1 MNRSARKAVDCS
13 DFLRK
18 EAQTPL
24 HEYFL
29 VCGAPWAIC
38 TNSESILEAARET
51 FLPIG
56 KSQRSVEFG
65 IRLWVDSQ
73 DAAGRPWP
81 KPFVR
86 GLDHLVFAGFD
97 SGSSALIDLR
107 THRIAGRFSRQMGT
121 DCDHWKTVIFPIL
134 LSIAGGS
141 VGLAEIHSACVASGG
156 HGLLLAGP
164 SGSGKSTLSV
174 ALAQAGFGFLSDDR
188 AVCSLQDGK
197 LFAWGMPTLLKLRP
211 EAKAWLHG
219 LRERTVELQNE
230 ELVLRF
236 APERLGLHRIR
247 QCEPRLIVFLER
259 RQASSFCM
267 NSISAD
273 EAAFRIEN
281 ELMAESPE
289 GLEKQAQTI
298 NRLSQLA
305 CYRLAYG
312 GYPALIAEQLADH
325 FRQVTS

>member
-1 MNRSARKAVDCS
+1 MNRSARKAAECS
-13 DFLRK
+13 DFLRI

-29 VCGAPWAIC
+29 VCGVPWEIW
-38 TNSESILEAARET
+38 TNGESILEAARET
-51 FLPIG
+51 FILIDKPQG
-56 KSQRSVEFG
+56 SVEFG
-65 IRLWVDSQ
+65 IRLGVDSQ
-73 DAAGRPWP
+73 DAAVRPCP

-97 SGSSALIDLR
+97 SGSSALLDLR
-107 THRIAGRFSRQMGT
+107 THRIAGRFSPQMGA
-121 DCDHWKTVIFPIL
+121 DCDYWKTVIFPIF

-156 HGLLLAGP
+156 DGLLLAGP

-174 ALAQAGFGFLSDDR
+174 VLAQTGFGFLSDDR
-188 AVCSLQDGK
+188 AVCALQGGK

-211 EAKAWLHG
+211 EAEAWLNG
-219 LRERTVELQNE
+219 LRERQTLELQNE
-230 ELVLRF
+230 EPVFRL
-236 APERLGLHRIR
+236 APERLGLQRIR

-259 RQASSFCM
+259 QQDSSFCM
-267 NSISAD
+267 KPISTD
-273 EAAFRIEN
+273 EAAHRMES

-289 GLEKQAQTI
+289 ALEKQAQTI

-312 GYPALIAEQLADH
+312 GRPPVIAAQLARH
-325 FRQVTS
+325 FEQFT